1 MNSLQPRQRELFE
14 KVYIQ
19 RRSYTSIAAEEGVTE
34 AAIRNRLKKIHE
46 KLKKSS
52 AEGGSNG
59 SIFSLI
65 AKGQENV
72 PRKGDEEMGLKH
84 KVTINVAK
92 PGGIRDPV
100 LKSSSGRFRS
110 RLLNLL
116 FGEKVGVI
124 VITPGDSVE
133 TVEIKEIK
141 EGGTEHEQ
149 NQAASGRSL

>member
-72 PRKGDEEMGLKH
+72 PRKGDEKW
-84 KVTINVAK
+84 V
-92 PGGIRDPV
+92 
-100 LKSSSGRFRS
+100 
-110 RLLNLL
+110 
-116 FGEKVGVI
+116 
-124 VITPGDSVE
+124 
-133 TVEIKEIK
+133 
-141 EGGTEHEQ
+141 
-149 NQAASGRSL
+149 